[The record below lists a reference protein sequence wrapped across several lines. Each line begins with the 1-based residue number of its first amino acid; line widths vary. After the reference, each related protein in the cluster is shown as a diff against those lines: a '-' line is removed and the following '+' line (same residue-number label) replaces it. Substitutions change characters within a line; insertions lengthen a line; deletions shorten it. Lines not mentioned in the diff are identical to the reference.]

1 MTQDQM
7 RERLAQD
14 VAKYRKRRKIQHIPM
29 GVMAAGEEKP
39 GREQRKRY
47 AAQAKQEKRKAERR
61 GAVLHKAKSKA
72 KKRWASLM
80 QDERVLEERRK
91 KSPGRNAKLTMY
103 ERKEI
108 RGMIKKGVLTG
119 RDIAEVT
126 GVSRATIRRLGK
138 GSETTE
144 HERRWKEVSESR
156 EVAELRKNLPR
167 NRKLTEPEMKEIEK
181 MLESDLPRISIGEI
195 AGVSV
200 CTVNR
205 ILSRMREE
213 Q

>member
-47 AAQAKQEKRKAERR
+47 AAQAEQEKRKAERR
-61 GAVLHKAKSKA
+61 GEILHKA

-91 KSPGRNAKLTMY
+91 KSPGTNAKLTMY

-108 RGMIKKGVLTG
+108 RGMIKKGVLTV

-126 GVSRATIRRLGK
+126 GIPRATIHRLGQGK
-138 GSETTE
+138 
-144 HERRWKEVSESR
+144 
-156 EVAELRKNLPR
+156 
-167 NRKLTEPEMKEIEK
+167 
-181 MLESDLPRISIGEI
+181 
-195 AGVSV
+195 
-200 CTVNR
+200 
-205 ILSRMREE
+205 
-213 Q
+213 